1 LNLLELDNERAAL
14 LQVLDDVSP
23 LMLYGPIEALD
34 LNGDQDGCTALIA
47 NLSDRL
53 EARLAITRSSKDWE
67 EYRRVDGIG
76 RSPLS
81 PLSALQPV
89 GANNEKETQGKGNGK
104 SSGNGKKKEVK
115 KGKSSGKGRR

>member
-1 LNLLELDNERAAL
+1 LNLLELDNERASL

-23 LMLYGPIEALD
+23 LKLYGAMETLD
-34 LNGDQDGCTALIA
+34 LDGYTALIA
-47 NLSDRL
+47 TLSSRL

-67 EYRRVDGIG
+67 EYRRVDGID
-76 RSPLS
+76 RS

-89 GANNEKETQGKGNGK
+89 GANNDKETQGKGNRKGT
-104 SSGNGKKKEVK
+104 GNGKKKEVK